1 MVVSNNYYV
10 FMVKAVIYM
19 PSDNLVPFDKLT
31 VEKQRELA
39 SKGGRASV
47 ESRRRKKSLKQEL
60 LLLLEQGDTQ
70 NKVSLALVQKAMN
83 GDTKAFEVLRDTIG
97 EKPTD
102 KQVISMEN
110 SPVDKLVQSIEG
122 IKDADNK

>member
-1 MVVSNNYYV
+1 
-10 FMVKAVIYM
+10 M

-39 SKGGRASV
+39 SKGGKASV
-47 ESRRRKKSLKQEL
+47 EARRRKKSLRQEL

-70 NKVSLALVQKAMN
+70 NKVSLALVQKAMD